1 MAIKVENFTSFT
13 VNGKTFEGAFPVFSS
28 EITCATDE
36 AVSSEDQLKQDLE
49 AISEN

>member
-13 VNGKTFEGAFPVFSS
+13 VNGKTYEGTFPIFSS
-28 EITCATDE
+28 EIVCATDD
-36 AVSSEDQLKQDLE
+36 AISSEDQLKKDLE